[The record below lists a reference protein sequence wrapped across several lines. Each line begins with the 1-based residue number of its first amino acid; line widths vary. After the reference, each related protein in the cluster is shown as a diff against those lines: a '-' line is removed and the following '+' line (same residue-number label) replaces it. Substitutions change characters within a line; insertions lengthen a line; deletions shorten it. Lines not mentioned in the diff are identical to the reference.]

1 MTLSHSRRLALS
13 LFSLTVATAVWYAL
27 ARSVAQPELVPDPYA
42 VMKEFIEL
50 LRTGVIEN
58 ALWSSLSRVAVGY
71 VAGSLAGVITGVALG
86 RIPILARS
94 FGPVFDFLKGIPPI
108 ALIPI
113 LVIWFG
119 VGETSKYMV
128 IAYIVWI
135 VVTVS
140 VMVGCREI
148 PLIRLRA
155 AAFLGLTAQRTFF
168 HVILP
173 SLRPYVLSGMRS
185 AIGFAFVAL
194 VSAELLA
201 ANSGLG
207 HIIMDARFSLQTA
220 KMLAGILCLG
230 ALGAMLQWGFDALTE
245 RPTHRRGHR
254 Q

>member
-1 MTLSHSRRLALS
+1 MKLSHSRRLTLS
-13 LFSLTVATAVWYAL
+13 LCSLAIATAVWYAV
-27 ARSVAQPELVPDPYA
+27 ARSVAQPELFPDPYA
-42 VMKEFIEL
+42 VLKEFIEL
-50 LRTGVIEN
+50 LGTGVLES
-58 ALWSSLSRVAVGY
+58 ALWSSLSRVAIGY
-71 VAGSLAGVITGVALG
+71 VAGSCAGVLTGVVLG
-86 RIPILARS
+86 RVPLLARS

-113 LVIWFG
+113 LVVWFG
-119 VGETSKYMV
+119 VGETSKYLV

-135 VVTVS
+135 VVAVS
-140 VMVGCREI
+140 VMAGCREI

-155 AAFLGLTAQRTFF
+155 AAFLGLSARATFF

-201 ANSGLG
+201 ANSGIG

-230 ALGAMLQWGFDALTE
+230 ALGALLQWGFDALTE
-245 RPTHRRGHR
+245 RRSR
-254 Q
+254 QRVRP